1 MFRSKTV
8 TRYGFLFLGGFKMD
22 TQQENNTLFN
32 LGIWLGRKQAF
43 SAVAGRCSAADA
55 ECLRQIRESKSYR
68 SLDLTWDEF
77 CKDKVGVTRPVVDKT
92 IRQLEEFGPAFFQL
106 SSILRMTADEYR
118 LIAGSVAEDG
128 VLYEGEKIAIDAEN
142 TSRLAEA
149 VDALRSRATLP
160 SPAMQPPDCE
170 PGGDEATGDGN
181 PEFARIEKML
191 FAAVNG
197 LTRLSSG
204 NLNTGRRLEI
214 HACAMMARDQLDMI
228 AYTTRI

>member
-1 MFRSKTV
+1 
-8 TRYGFLFLGGFKMD
+8 MD

-77 CKDKVGVTRPVVDKT
+77 YKDKVGVTRPVVDKT

-106 SSILRMTADEYR
+106 SSILRITADEYR

-142 TSRLAEA
+142 TSRLAQA
-149 VDALRSRATLP
+149 VDTLRSRAALP
-160 SPAMQPPDCE
+160 APAMEPPDSGPAGE
-170 PGGDEATGDGN
+170 APGDDNA
-181 PEFARIEKML
+181 EFARIEKML
-191 FAAVNG
+191 FAGING

-214 HACAMMARDQLDMI
+214 QACVMMARDQLDMI
-228 AYTTRI
+228 AYSTRI